1 MKKTVMVI
9 CFILIFI
16 IIYLLQA
23 NLFAWFNL
31 AGVKPNLFIILVLII
46 GLFAGKGIGIT
57 FGILFGFILDLLM
70 GRNIGISIAMLGIT
84 GFIGGYL
91 NKNFSKDSRIT
102 MITMIAATTLI
113 YEIGIILLN
122 FFINQ
127 TQISLWYIIK
137 NLLIETIYNSIITII
152 IYPLI
157 LRFGYIV
164 QDTFNKNNKMFTRYF

>member
-1 MKKTVMVI
+1 MKKAGMVI

-31 AGVKPNLFIILVLII
+31 AGVKPNLFVILVLTI
-46 GLFAGKGIGIT
+46 GLFAGKTIGIT
-57 FGILFGFILDLLM
+57 FGIIFGLVLDLLM
-70 GRNIGISIAMLGIT
+70 GRSVGVSIAMLGIT

-91 NKNFSKDSRIT
+91 SKNFSKDSRIT
-102 MITMIAATTLI
+102 MITMIATTTLI

-127 TQISLWYIIK
+127 TQIGLGYIVK
-137 NLLIETIYNSIITII
+137 NLLLEVIYNSIITII

-157 LRFGYIV
+157 IKLGYIV
-164 QDTFNKNNKMFTRYF
+164 EDSFNKNNKMLTRYF